1 MNSVSGFWYSD
12 GYNSQVLV
20 SPLHNNFN
28 PLFLVNPPAS
38 SSRPSYPVVE
48 RLPPK
53 PVDPNPF
60 SSKLVEPNPFSSNL
74 VEPNSTEELES
85 NVLEEDNEDQ
95 LVSPIAEVAKPVQV
109 FN

>member
-1 MNSVSGFWYSD
+1 MG
-12 GYNSQVLV
+12 
-20 SPLHNNFN
+20 SPLHNNIKL
-28 PLFLVNPPAS
+28 LFLVNPAAS

-53 PVDPNPF
+53 PVEPNPF
-60 SSKLVEPNPFSSNL
+60 SSKLVG
-74 VEPNSTEELES
+74 PNSREELED

-95 LVSPIAEVAKPVQV
+95 LVSPVAEAAKPVQV